1 MAETLLKE
9 YAETIESF
17 TLIPSSGGV
26 FEVEVDGVLLFS
38 KKESGRHTSPEEVMN
53 LFASRPA

>member
-9 YAETIESF
+9 YGESVESF

-26 FEVEVDGVLLFS
+26 FEVEVDGAMLFS
-38 KKESGRHTSPEEVMN
+38 KKDTGRHTSPEEV
-53 LFASRPA
+53 LKLLASRST